1 MTTIVTTASD
11 SYAVMLG
18 DQGITSDL
26 IHPNMNKIT
35 KSGTWLIGVCGED
48 RICDVLQYAVS
59 YPAVPPS
66 LVNKPTDEW
75 YAWMVK
81 QVIPKIAVAVESS
94 LHKAYRGTIGES
106 EVILISHGHAFLIG
120 ETLGIT
126 KAEPY
131 WAIGSGSHLA
141 MGALAVDKSAAD
153 WNKNHASKARVAIG
167 VAQLHDPYT
176 RGNITGYRSDRSGK
190 ITKI

>member
-1 MTTIVTTASD
+1 
-11 SYAVMLG
+11 
-18 DQGITSDL
+18 
-26 IHPNMNKIT
+26 
-35 KSGTWLIGVCGED
+35 
-48 RICDVLQYAVS
+48 
-59 YPAVPPS
+59 
-66 LVNKPTDEW
+66 
-75 YAWMVK
+75 MVK